1 MATQAKK
8 RKQENIP
15 AAEWAVAGLG
25 AALVAIALIV
35 LVGDALR
42 GDSEPAAII
51 TFTVDTVI
59 ASPAGHLARVT
70 ARNSGSETA
79 AGLVIHGVLH
89 GADGA
94 AVETSELVLD
104 YLPGRSTR
112 EIAFMFTRDPARH
125 RLSVSARGYQAP

>member
-1 MATQAKK
+1 MATQTKK

-15 AAEWAVAGLG
+15 AAEWAVAALG

-42 GDSEPAAII
+42 GDSEAAAI

-59 ASPAGHLARVT
+59 VSPAGYLAKVT

-94 AVETSELVLD
+94 AVETSEPVLD

-112 EIAFMFTRDPARH
+112 AIAFMFTRDPALH
-125 RLSVSARGYQAP
+125 RLSVAARAYQAP

>member
-1 MATQAKK
+1 MATQTKK

-15 AAEWAVAGLG
+15 AAEWVVAALG

-35 LVGDALR
+35 LVGDAMR
-42 GDSEPAAII
+42 GDREPAAI
-51 TFTVDTVI
+51 TFTIDTVV
-59 ASPAGHLARVT
+59 AAPPGYLAKVT
-70 ARNSGSETA
+70 ARNSGGETA
-79 AGLVIHGVLH
+79 AGLVVHAVLH

-112 EIAFMFTRDPARH
+112 AIAFMFTRDPAMH
-125 RLSVSARGYQAP
+125 RLSVAARAYQAP

>member
-15 AAEWAVAGLG
+15 AAEWAVAILG

-42 GDSEPAAII
+42 GESEPAAI

-59 ASPAGHLARVT
+59 ASPAGYLARVT

-89 GADGA
+89 GAVGA

>member
-1 MATQAKK
+1 MATQTTK

-25 AALVAIALIV
+25 AAMVVVALIV
-35 LVGDALR
+35 LVGDAMR
-42 GDSEPAAII
+42 ADGEPAAI
-51 TFTVDTVI
+51 TFTVDTVV
-59 ASPAGHLARVT
+59 AAPAGYLAKVT
-70 ARNSGSETA
+70 ARNTGSETA

-112 EIAFMFTRDPARH
+112 AIVFMFTRDPAMH
-125 RLSVSARGYQAP
+125 RLSVTARAYQAP